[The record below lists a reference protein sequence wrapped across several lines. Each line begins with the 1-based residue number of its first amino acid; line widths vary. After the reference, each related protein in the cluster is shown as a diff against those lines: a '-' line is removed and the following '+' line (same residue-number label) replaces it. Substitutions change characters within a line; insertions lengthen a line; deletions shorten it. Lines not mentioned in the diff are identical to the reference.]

1 MAITSY
7 PMISL
12 PPPHLLSVTKTKPP
26 QSCIHNH
33 NKALT
38 LTSPLS
44 LSNPLP
50 SKRTVLYKQEIHRR
64 STQIWKIKATPE
76 EVLPSDTTPLESTQ
90 QMLST
95 TNDDGVGN
103 IISALLFVAFAALSI
118 LTIGIIYLGVTDF
131 LQKRETDKLQK
142 EEESKKKKRVKK
154 RKVRARSG
162 PRGFGQKINED
173 DEFDD

>member
-1 MAITSY
+1 MSQREAESSKWQSSSRCPMAITSY

-26 QSCIHNH
+26 HSCIHNH

-64 STQIWKIKATPE
+64 STKIWKIKATPE

-95 TNDDGVGN
+95 TNDDGVGT

-118 LTIGIIYLGVTDF
+118 LTIGVYSNYFSRFT
-131 LQKRETDKLQK
+131 
-142 EEESKKKKRVKK
+142 
-154 RKVRARSG
+154 
-162 PRGFGQKINED
+162 
-173 DEFDD
+173 

>member
-26 QSCIHNH
+26 HSCI

-44 LSNPLP
+44 LPNPLP

-64 STQIWKIKATPE
+64 SIQIWKIKATPE

-95 TNDDGVGN
+95 SNDDGVGN

-131 LQKRETDKLQK
+131 LQKRETEKLQK

-173 DEFDD
+173 DDFDD

>member
-1 MAITSY
+1 
-7 PMISL
+7 
-12 PPPHLLSVTKTKPP
+12 
-26 QSCIHNH
+26 
-33 NKALT
+33 
-38 LTSPLS
+38 
-44 LSNPLP
+44 
-50 SKRTVLYKQEIHRR
+50 
-64 STQIWKIKATPE
+64 
-76 EVLPSDTTPLESTQ
+76 
-90 QMLST
+90 MLST
-95 TNDDGVGN
+95 TNDDGVGT